1 MAMNEADER
10 MVFLAAQRLMGGG
23 RPNQKFSSPD
33 AEARA
38 MRDLLTS
45 IGAEENI
52 DLDEIRERYAT
63 QVDYE
68 PTKKGKSFRI
78 LPTQSL
84 DILRDTQAAK
94 LQEIREMFPPGP
106 ERDLSRAALR
116 DAIYEG
122 QLDPRTGVGKK
133 FKKKARKQI
142 RRSTAQPK
150 YQRSDQIRTGLVDSV
165 ANEGKGT
172 PMQRLVDMR
181 RAKGMLPLLLL
192 SLLGAGGA
200 GLMGMAAGG
209 RREEV

>member
-10 MVFLAAQRLMGGG
+10 MIFLAAQRLMSGGQ
-23 RPNQKFSSPD
+23 PNQKFSSPD

-52 DLDEIRERYAT
+52 DLEEIRERYAT
-63 QVDYE
+63 QLDYK
-68 PTKKGKSFRI
+68 PTKKGKSFKV
-78 LPTQSL
+78 LPTQSYP
-84 DILRDTQAAK
+84 ILRNTEAAK
-94 LQEIREMFPPGP
+94 LREIRNMFPPGP
-106 ERDLSRAALR
+106 ERALSRAALK

-122 QLDPRTGVGKK
+122 MLDPRTGVGKK
-133 FKKKARKQI
+133 FKKGSRKHA
-142 RRSTAQPK
+142 RRSTDQPK
-150 YQRSDQIRTGLVDSV
+150 GQRSSKIRTGLVESY
-165 ANEGKGT
+165 ANRGKGT

-181 RAKGMLPLLLL
+181 RANGMLPLLLL

-209 RREEV
+209 QREEV